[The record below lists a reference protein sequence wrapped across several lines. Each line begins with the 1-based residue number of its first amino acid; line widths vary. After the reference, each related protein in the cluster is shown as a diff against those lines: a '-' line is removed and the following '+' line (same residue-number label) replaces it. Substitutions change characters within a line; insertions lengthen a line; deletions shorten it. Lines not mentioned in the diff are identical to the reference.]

1 MTGHVPGLQS
11 PKLTSADPFT
21 EPWLCNPALG
31 LASLER
37 VLSSLG
43 TAEGSPES
51 PVEGP
56 ITGPPLDVGD
66 PSFGLS
72 HAEGPTSEPPA
83 LGYVTRSVPQPR
95 RPAVCTVLA
104 LFQPFL
110 SCRVNVSLSAG
121 ALDQVTTLPE

>member
-21 EPWLCNPALG
+21 EPWLCNPAFG
-31 LASLER
+31 LAS
-37 VLSSLG
+37 

-95 RPAVCTVLA
+95 RPAVYSSGSFPT
-104 LFQPFL
+104 FL
-110 SCRVNVSLSAG
+110 S
-121 ALDQVTTLPE
+121 